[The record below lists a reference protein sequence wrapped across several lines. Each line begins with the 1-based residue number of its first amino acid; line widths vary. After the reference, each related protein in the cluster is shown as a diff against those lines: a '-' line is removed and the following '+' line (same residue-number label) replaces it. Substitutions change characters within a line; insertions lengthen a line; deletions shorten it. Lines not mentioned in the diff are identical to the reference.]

1 MSKRPKKG
9 DVLRIESGFLATV
22 EARFEGLELHT
33 RVVKK
38 DPFGSGLV
46 TLGNADFTFDEA
58 DRRHTD
64 TLQSQLTDDGFIVEP
79 DAQGYTGCWHRR
91 RDFVEVM
98 SSSVLGGVRVRN
110 LETGLTRTMKAT
122 GYVNLGAKV
131 NLAKS
136 WLTLFKSQKP
146 KSKAFGGKPAPK
158 VRRTVVD
165 NYAPLNGVS
174 TRSVLDRGTVRSA

>member
-33 RVVKK
+33 RVVTK
-38 DPFGSGLV
+38 DPFGAEFVILRNS
-46 TLGNADFTFDEA
+46 DFTCDEA

-64 TLQSQLTDDGFIVEP
+64 ALQSQLTDDGFIVEP

-131 NLAKS
+131 DLAKL
-136 WLTLFKSQKP
+136 WLAPFKTENSKP
-146 KSKAFGGKPAPK
+146 KAFDGKPAPARK
-158 VRRTVVD
+158 PTD
-165 NYAPLNGVS
+165 DYAPLNGVS